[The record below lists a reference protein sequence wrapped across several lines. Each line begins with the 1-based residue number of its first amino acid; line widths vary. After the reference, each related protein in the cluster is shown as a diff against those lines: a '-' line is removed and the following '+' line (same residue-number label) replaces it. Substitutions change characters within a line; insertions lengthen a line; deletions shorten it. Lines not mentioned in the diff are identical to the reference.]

1 MDNQSLLRLQNQIV
15 PGGILY
21 LNSNMVTDRPIRSD
35 IEFVEIPLN
44 DISASSVGIR
54 FANMILLGAFVGHT
68 HVIKVSSIIDNMAEI
83 LGKGKERF
91 EDKNVEAIKAGYN
104 FFSKGI

>member
-1 MDNQSLLRLQNQIV
+1 
-15 PGGILY
+15 
-21 LNSNMVTDRPIRSD
+21 
-35 IEFVEIPLN
+35 
-44 DISASSVGIR
+44 
-54 FANMILLGAFVGHT
+54 
-68 HVIKVSSIIDNMAEI
+68 MAEI